1 MSYVLRLATRAD
13 VPALQ
18 ALIANSA
25 RTLGAAYYATEQIE
39 GALRGAFGVDTQL
52 IDDGTYHVIEAEGRI
67 VACGGWSRR
76 KTLFGGDARADREP
90 ELLDPEVDAARVRA
104 YFVDPTYARRGLGR
118 AILAR
123 CEAEACGEGFMRL
136 ALMATLPGVRLYEAN
151 GWTAEPPIEHPVG
164 DDVTIT
170 FVPMSKAC

>member
-1 MSYVLRLATRAD
+1 MSYVLRQATRAD

-25 RTLGAAYYATEQIE
+25 RTLGAAYYSSEQIE

-76 KTLFGGDARADREP
+76 KTLFGGDARADRDAA
-90 ELLDPEVDAARVRA
+90 LLDPEHDAARIRA
-104 YFVDPTYARRGLGR
+104 YFVDPTYERRGLGR

-123 CEAEACGEGFMRL
+123 CEADACAEGFMRL
-136 ALMATLPGVRLYEAN
+136 ALMATLSGVRLYQAN
-151 GWTAEPPIEHPVG
+151 GWIAEPPIEHPVG
-164 DDVTIT
+164 DDLTIT
-170 FVPMSKAC
+170 FVPMNKSC